1 MKKILLLASIFLATQ
16 AEAQKKVTYF
26 ENGKKSF
33 EGEYSYG
40 LSTHNIRDNYNF
52 DTAADS
58 RRTSSMNM
66 SFRGMDR
73 EAQPQK
79 IYNGK
84 CTFYY
89 DNGKVSYSGEYRH
102 GVKTGT
108 FSYNYYDG
116 SKEAEMNFENGMAN
130 GTWQGWYKNGK
141 TRFEQQY
148 VAISEAEI
156 DTMLAKKMRATTPLA
171 GNSVMQS
178 RGNMR
183 NFGNDSL
190 RKLPNGVFS
199 KFTEQENSFFK
210 NAHWNGVF
218 TSNYENGKKCTEMR
232 YSNDVR
238 TGTWKYW
245 SAEGE
250 LYVALTFVDGKITEA
265 INQLPADMQQNMST
279 KTGERPIPGFRDR
292 LSDSARNKMGGNI
305 PNRPD
310 QQPSPSV
317 DARKYIEENL
327 KYPDEAQ
334 TKKIMGPVVVKFT
347 VNEDG
352 TTGEHEVMKGL
363 GYGCDEEAVRV
374 IKSMPAWK
382 PAMKDGK
389 PMKGTT
395 TLPVF
400 FRPLPT
406 KK

>member
-1 MKKILLLASIFLATQ
+1 MKKVLILASLFLATQ
-16 AEAQKKVTYF
+16 TQAQKKTTYF

-33 EGEYSYG
+33 EGDFSFG
-40 LSTHNIRDNYNF
+40 LFNQNIRDFYNF
-52 DTAADS
+52 DTATDS
-58 RRTSSMNM
+58 RRANSMNM
-66 SFRGMDR
+66 SFRGMER

-89 DNGKVSYSGEYRH
+89 DNGKVSYTGEYRQ
-102 GVKTGT
+102 GIKTGL

-116 SKEAEMNFENGMAN
+116 SKEAELNYENGMAN
-130 GTWQGWYKNGK
+130 GKWQGWHKNGK

-171 GNSVMQS
+171 GNSLMQT

-190 RKLPNGVFS
+190 RKLPSGVFS
-199 KFTEQENSFFK
+199 KFLEQENSFFK
-210 NAHWNGVF
+210 NSHWNGEF
-218 TSNYENGKKCTEMR
+218 NSNYENGKKCTEMR
-232 YSNDVR
+232 YTNDVR
-238 TGTWKYW
+238 SGTWKYW
-245 SAEGE
+245 SADGE
-250 LYVALTFVDGKITEA
+250 LYVSLTFIDGKITDA
-265 INQLPADMQQNMST
+265 VNKLPADMQQNTPMRPVD
-279 KTGERPIPGFRDR
+279 RPIPGFKDR
-292 LSDSARNKMGGNI
+292 LNDTTRSKMGANSAS
-305 PNRPD
+305 RPD
-310 QQPSPSV
+310 QQPTPGV
-317 DARKYIEENL
+317 DARKYIDENL
-327 KYPDEAQ
+327 KYPEAALAN
-334 TKKIMGPVVVKFT
+334 KVMGPVLVKFT

-352 TTGEHEVMKGL
+352 TTANHEVVKGL

-389 PMKGTT
+389 PIKGTAS
-395 TLPVF
+395 LPVF
-400 FRPLPT
+400 FRPAPP